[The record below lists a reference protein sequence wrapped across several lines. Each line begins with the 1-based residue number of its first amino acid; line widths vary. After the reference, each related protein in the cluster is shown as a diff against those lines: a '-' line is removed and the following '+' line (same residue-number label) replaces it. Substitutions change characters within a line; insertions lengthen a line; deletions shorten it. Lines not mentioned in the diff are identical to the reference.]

1 MEKERNLFREEKK
14 REAKKKELK
23 EEKRLEYMLY
33 DLLECNE
40 RNK

>member
-1 MEKERNLFREEKK
+1 MEKERNLLREEKI

-40 RNK
+40 KNK